1 MVEQLFNS
9 SLEEVPDYYV
19 DAVRVAANLYT
30 FVLELGRQGVPD
42 TPGSEPP
49 PTKRLALVR
58 MSPQHALILMKI
70 LQKNLRK
77 YQDEVGRIQVPEQMY
92 RDLDLEPD

>member
-9 SLEEVPDYYV
+9 SLEEMPDYYV
-19 DAVRVAANLYT
+19 DSVRVAVNLYT
-30 FVLELGRQGVPD
+30 FVLELGRQGVRD
-42 TPGSEPP
+42 APGSEPP

-58 MSPQHALILMKI
+58 MSPQHALILAKI

-77 YQDEVGRIQVPEQMY
+77 YQDEVGRIQIPEQVY